1 MSETRRVRVVIA
13 EHVPLRG
20 AHDHERT
27 GTMLT
32 TEVNE
37 QRNNQRGGRG
47 VCAALDPDGKIGGPF
62 YLGEYTVV
70 GPAPDDEWSTK
81 ENAGGARS
89 E

>member
-1 MSETRRVRVVIA
+1 MSDMSRVRVVIA

-27 GTMLT
+27 GTMLI

-70 GPAPDDEWSTK
+70 GPPPGDKSSTN
-81 ENAGGARS
+81 ENTGEAS
-89 E
+89 PE